1 MKKLVLIPLII
12 AVAMIAWALCFYSV
26 DVTEQAIVTR
36 LGKPVRTVSEP
47 GIHFKLPFVESA
59 TFFSKMLLDYD
70 TSPSEILTRDKKTL
84 VIDNYCRWYIDDPL
98 KFFLTVKNERGA
110 FPRIEDIVYSEM
122 RVELAR
128 HDLIDVINQ
137 NRTEIM
143 ENVKK
148 QAREKAREYG
158 IIIQDIRVKRADLP
172 AENEK
177 AVYARMSTER
187 QRIAK
192 QYRSEGMEEAQKIKA
207 RTDKERAVIMAEAY
221 RKVETTKG
229 EADARVIKIYAD
241 TYGKDPAFFEFY
253 RSLDAYGKVI
263 KDGTELYLTTDS
275 SLFRLL
281 KNVEKK

>member
-1 MKKLVLIPLII
+1 MKKIVILPILLII
-12 AVAMIAWALCFYSV
+12 IIVSFILCCFTV

-47 GIHFKLPFVESA
+47 GLHFKLPFIENT
-59 TFFSKMLLDYD
+59 TFFSKKLLDYD
-70 TSPSEILTRDKKTL
+70 TSPSEILTKDKKTL

-98 KFFLTVKNERGA
+98 KFYLTVKNEVGA

-137 NRTEIM
+137 NRKEIM
-143 ENVKK
+143 ENVKA
-148 QAREKAREYG
+148 QAKEKAKEYG
-158 IIIQDIRVKRADLP
+158 IIIHDIRVKRADLP
-172 AENEK
+172 TENEK

-207 RTDKERAVIMAEAY
+207 RTDKESAVILAEAY

-229 EADARVIKIYAD
+229 EADAKVIKIYAD
-241 TYGKDPAFFEFY
+241 TYSKDPSFFEFY
-253 RSLDAYGKVI
+253 RSLDAYEKVI
-263 KDGTELYLTTDS
+263 KDGTEIYITTDS

-281 KNVEKK
+281 KSVGNK

>member
-1 MKKLVLIPLII
+1 MKKII
-12 AVAMIAWALCFYSV
+12 ILPIILGILFIGWALCFYSV

-47 GIHFKLPFVESA
+47 GLHFKIPFIENT
-59 TFFSKMLLDYD
+59 TFFSKKLLDYD
-70 TSPSEILTRDKKTL
+70 TSPSEILTKDKKTL

-98 KFFLTVKNERGA
+98 KFYLTVKNEVGA

-137 NRTEIM
+137 NRKEIM
-143 ENVKK
+143 ENVKT
-148 QAREKAREYG
+148 QAREKAKEYG
-158 IIIQDIRVKRADLP
+158 IIIHDIRVKRADLP
-172 AENEK
+172 TENEK

-207 RTDKERAVIMAEAY
+207 RTDKESAVILAEAY

-229 EADARVIKIYAD
+229 EADAKVVKIYAD
-241 TYGKDPAFFEFY
+241 TYGKDPDFFEFY
-253 RSLDAYGKVI
+253 RSLDAYEKVI
-263 KDGTELYLTTDS
+263 QDGTEIYITTDS

-281 KNVEKK
+281 KNVGNK

>member
-1 MKKLVLIPLII
+1 MKKII
-12 AVAMIAWALCFYSV
+12 ILPIILGILFIGWALCFYSV

-47 GIHFKLPFVESA
+47 GLHFKIPFIENA
-59 TFFSKMLLDYD
+59 TFFSKKLLDYD
-70 TSPSEILTRDKKTL
+70 TSPSEILTKDKKTL

-98 KFFLTVKNERGA
+98 KFYLTVKNEVGA

-137 NRTEIM
+137 NRKEIM
-143 ENVKK
+143 ENVKT
-148 QAREKAREYG
+148 QAREKAKEYG
-158 IIIQDIRVKRADLP
+158 IIIHDIRVKRADLP

-207 RTDKERAVIMAEAY
+207 RTDKESAVILAEAY

-229 EADARVIKIYAD
+229 EADAKVVKIYAD
-241 TYGKDPAFFEFY
+241 TYGKDPDFFEFY
-253 RSLDAYGKVI
+253 RSLDAYEKVI
-263 KDGTELYLTTDS
+263 QDGTEIYITTDS

-281 KNVEKK
+281 KNVGNK

>member
-1 MKKLVLIPLII
+1 MKKLIIIPIIIGIGLIGF
-12 AVAMIAWALCFYSV
+12 ALCFYSV

-36 LGKPVRTVSEP
+36 LGKPVRTVSEA
-47 GIHFKLPFVESA
+47 GLHFKLPFIENT
-59 TFFSKMLLDYD
+59 TFFSKKLLDYD
-70 TSPSEILTRDKKTL
+70 TSPSEILTKDKKTL

-98 KFFLTVKNERGA
+98 KFFLTVKNEIGA

-143 ENVKK
+143 ENVKM
-148 QAREKAREYG
+148 QAREKAKEYG
-158 IIIQDIRVKRADLP
+158 IIIHDIRVKRADLP

-229 EADARVIKIYAD
+229 EADAKVIKIYAD
-241 TYGKDPAFFEFY
+241 TYSKDPAFFEFY
-253 RSLDAYGKVI
+253 RSLDAYEKVI
-263 KDGTELYLTTDS
+263 NDGTEIYITTDS

-281 KNVEKK
+281 KSVEK

>member
-1 MKKLVLIPLII
+1 MKKFILLPVIII
-12 AVAMIAWALCFYSV
+12 AFAGAALCFYSV

-36 LGKPVRTVSEP
+36 LGKPVRTASDP
-47 GIHFKLPFVESA
+47 GLHFKLPFVESVS
-59 TFFSKMLLDYD
+59 FFSKMLLDYD

-84 VIDNYCRWYIDDPL
+84 VIDNYCRWYISDPL

-143 ENVKK
+143 ANVKK
-148 QAREKAREYG
+148 QALEKAKEYG
-158 IIIQDIRVKRADLP
+158 IVIQDIRVKRADLP

-207 RTDKERAVIMAEAY
+207 RTDKERAVIMADAY
-221 RKVETTKG
+221 RRVETTKG

-253 RSLDAYGKVI
+253 RSLDAYGKMI
-263 KDGTELYLTTDS
+263 KDDTELYLTTDA
-275 SLFRLL
+275 SLLRLL
-281 KNVEKK
+281 RSVDKNK